1 MATKADLEAREAECD
16 SLQDY
21 TELAAEAL
29 QDPQDAEYARHLL
42 GQAEMQCQFP
52 ADYIRVAERAIAAG
66 DEGMAERLY
75 EQAEEFCMEGGEFAE
90 VASSLAT
97 HTDRK
102 DKARELLQ
110 KAVES
115 TKKPEE
121 ILAYAGHAK
130 RALADDELAA
140 SLLSGLKDQLK
151 SVDDFKA
158 LAAKVLGEQKDLAAA
173 RMLYEQAA
181 DVGEGPAG
189 KVEFASGLVELFDD
203 KTAAADLL
211 SGVEGECMFPG
222 QFVALAEGFKRLL
235 DDNEKTAALLEQGK
249 EFAMSG
255 DENLDLANGYARL
268 LSDQET
274 ALTLYHQALGDF
286 STKDDLIRLADA
298 MADNLADKSG
308 AAQAYEKAE
317 GKITDP
323 NDLPALA
330 RAVMQALGD
339 KELAAGIF
347 ARAVDRIEQPND
359 LLRLGNEIQETLS
372 DKAQAGA
379 VYRKALDAAS
389 EYPQLQRLLDVL
401 ASGFDDPEL
410 AQAAIAK
417 SLEVCDDSAA
427 LLDAAERGKKLG
439 ADGLVTA
446 KALDMAEDAV
456 NSLDEMR
463 RLNDTVARLAGDDT
477 KRLQRV
483 AAKLEKREAS
493 QAKYVAF
500 QDREKR
506 SSRYNQFIALADA
519 VKEELDDP
527 FYAAQLLE
535 KAEETLAS
543 QGFNLQQYQTLTRAV
558 DRLTGDADWVKRL
571 LDASAEKVGFFAQVR
586 ALGQMAARDLNDR
599 SFGVQWARDLYQ
611 QWEQKLVGA
620 DKVSPHEL
628 SKLARAAAD
637 DLGDQEWALGLLDKA
652 ADTASAPRDLAWL
665 GHYARSWGEA
675 GRADGYLRSAA
686 AKCVNAEQFTQLAR
700 QLKGFN
706 ESEELS
712 RELYGLGED
721 SLNEPLAKLRWAEGI
736 VREFGDREWAKR
748 VFDGL
753 EGEFARPDQRPIYD
767 YSRQAWLK
775 KKTG

>member
-29 QDPQDAEYARHLL
+29 QDPQDPAYAIHLL

-52 ADYIRVAERAIAAG
+52 ADYIRVAESAIAAG
-66 DEGMAERLY
+66 DKDMAERLY

-110 KAVES
+110 RAVDS

-121 ILAYAGHAK
+121 ILAYAAHAR
-130 RALADDELAA
+130 RALADDKLAA
-140 SLLSGLKDQLK
+140 SLLSGLKEQLK

-158 LAAKVLGEQKDLAAA
+158 LAAKLLEEQTDADSA

-189 KVEFASGLVELFDD
+189 KIEFASGLVELFGD

-235 DDNEKTAALLEQGK
+235 DDKEKTAALLEQGK

-274 ALTLYHQALGDF
+274 ALALYHRALGDF

-298 MADNLADKSG
+298 MADNLADKSQ

-317 GKITDP
+317 AKITDP

-339 KELAAGIF
+339 KKLAAGIF
-347 ARAVDRIEQPND
+347 ARAEDRIGQPND
-359 LLRLGNEIQETLS
+359 LLRLGNEIRETLS
-372 DKAQAGA
+372 DEAQAGA

-401 ASGFDDPEL
+401 AGGFDDPEL

-427 LLDAAERGKKLG
+427 LLDAAERSGKLG
-439 ADGLVTA
+439 ADGLMTV
-446 KALDMAEDAV
+446 KALDLAEDAV
-456 NSLDEMR
+456 KSLDEMR
-463 RLNDTVARLAGDDT
+463 KLNETVSRLAGDDT
-477 KRLQRV
+477 QRLKRV

-500 QDREKR
+500 QEREKKIA
-506 SSRYNQFIALADA
+506 RYNEFIALADA

-543 QGFNLQQYQTLTRAV
+543 QGFNLQQHQALTRAV

-571 LDASAEKVGFFAQVR
+571 LDTSAEKVGFFAQVR
-586 ALGQMAARDLNDR
+586 ALGQMAARELSDR
-599 SFGVQWARDLYQ
+599 PFGVQWARDLYQ
-611 QWEQKLVGA
+611 RWEQKLVGA

-628 SKLARAAAD
+628 SKLARAAVA
-637 DLGDQEWALGLLDKA
+637 DLGDQEWALSLLDKA
-652 ADTASAPRDLAWL
+652 ADNASAPRDLAWL
-665 GHYARSWGEA
+665 GHYARTWGEA
-675 GRADGYLRSAA
+675 GRADAYLRSAA
-686 AKCVNAEQFTQLAR
+686 AKCAGAEQFTQMTR

-706 ESEELS
+706 ESEELL
-712 RELYGLGED
+712 RELYGLGEG
-721 SLNEPLAKLRWAEGI
+721 SLNDPLAKLRWAEGI
-736 VREFGDREWAKR
+736 VREFGDLEWAKR
-748 VFDGL
+748 VFDSL
-753 EGEFARPDQRPIYD
+753 EGEFDRPDRRPIYD
-767 YSRQAWLK
+767 YSRRTWLK
-775 KKTG
+775 ERTG